1 MKTRTLSV
9 VFSFA
14 ALTAVAGT
22 AIAEAHD
29 GYNNAFYGKSATSS
43 DEMAGKAAYGTPS
56 GTSGNAWSGHEAY
69 QRALVGST
77 ASKSTPEVMGKAA
90 YGIASGPDG
99 NAIYRRA
106 FGSSD

>member
-14 ALTAVAGT
+14 ALTAMAGT

-29 GYNNAFYGKSATSS
+29 GYNNAFYGKSASNS

-56 GTSGNAWSGHEAY
+56 GNAWSGHDAY
-69 QRALVGST
+69 QRAFIGST
-77 ASKSTPEVMGKAA
+77 ASKSTPPVEVMGKAA
-90 YGIASGPDG
+90 YGTTSGTDG